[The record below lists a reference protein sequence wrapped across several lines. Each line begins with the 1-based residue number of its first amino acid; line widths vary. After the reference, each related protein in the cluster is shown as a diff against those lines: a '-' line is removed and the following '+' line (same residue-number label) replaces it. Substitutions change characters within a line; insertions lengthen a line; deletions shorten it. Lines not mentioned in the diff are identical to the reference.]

1 MASVLGS
8 CIGLFK
14 LSGAVITC
22 QGGFCSEIGFLAR
35 LGASLLAEG
44 RPQMSG
50 SKTGQALGSSQDSL
64 YLQIAVHAFGIAL
77 AVVIGLVLLSVWNL
91 LKEFREPMLWAL

>member
-1 MASVLGS
+1 M
-8 CIGLFK
+8 
-14 LSGAVITC
+14 
-22 QGGFCSEIGFLAR
+22 
-35 LGASLLAEG
+35 
-44 RPQMSG
+44 
-50 SKTGQALGSSQDSL
+50 